1 MYRNNFVA
9 VIKNKGRIMREDDN
23 GVVRLPFGSEY
34 SILLKNKDSRNAV
47 VNVEIDDNPVAH
59 GIIVMPNSD
68 VELKGELEGL
78 SVKNKFKFIQKTKQ
92 IQKYRGDRLGDGLVR
107 IEYWFEKQK
116 PEPVIWPLVYP
127 KKCWDYPKWDDGK
140 IWDDH
145 NTGDWHS
152 GWTYTVNHSSNF
164 SNCTAPVKGGGTQS
178 AAFYNHASPMPD
190 EGITVRGSE
199 TKQNFTYG
207 FVDTLESFSSV
218 IILHLRGA
226 NSRLK
231 KIRKP
236 ITVKTKLTCPTC
248 GTKSKSAAKFC
259 RNCGTYLR

>member
-9 VIKNKGRIMREDDN
+9 VIKNKGKIMREDDN
-23 GVVRLPFGSEY
+23 GIVRLPFGSEY
-34 SILLKNKDSRNAV
+34 SILLKNKDSRRAV
-47 VNVEIDDNPVAH
+47 VNVEIDDNPVAY

-78 SVKNKFKFIQKTKQ
+78 AVKNKFKFIQKTKQ

-107 IEYWFEKQK
+107 IEYWFEQRKQEQ
-116 PEPVIWPLVYP
+116 PPITIWPNP
-127 KKCWDYPKWDDGK
+127 KPWYKDDGK
-140 IWDDH
+140 IWDDQ
-145 NTGDWHS
+145 NTGGWQSDWS
-152 GWTYTVNHSSNF
+152 YTVNHSSNF
-164 SNCTAPVKGGGTQS
+164 SNCAAPVEGGGTQS
-178 AAFYNHASPMPD
+178 AAFFNHSNPMPD